1 MRILVLIAA
10 VALTADAAA
19 AQERDSAVYVVRLG
33 VDTVA
38 VERWV
43 RSPDS
48 LHVVAV
54 TRSPR
59 TVVRRYVARFD
70 SAGRVRSFSTGPQGP
85 QPVETGGAVPVVG
98 GTYAP
103 YAIAVWY
110 AMRAGTP
117 ETVVPMRIGSG
128 TRDVTVQRRAATE
141 YTLPNQFDVPLS
153 VIVEADGGVVSID
166 AGGGSTVERT
176 AWFDIEALTREFA
189 ARDAAGTGLGPLSP
203 RDTARATVGRAN
215 VMIDYSRPSARG
227 RTVMGGLVPYDQVW
241 RTGANDATQLITDA
255 PLRIGDLRLE
265 PGRYSLFTIPRADAW
280 DLIVNRQVGM
290 SGLDY
295 DPAQDVGRVRMQASP
310 APAHTEQLTI
320 RIEGGRLF
328 IEWGEA
334 SMWVGIEG
342 QG

>member
-1 MRILVLIAA
+1 MKTLSVAA
-10 VALTADAAA
+10 ALLLTAGAAA

-38 VERWV
+38 IERWM

-70 SAGRVRSFSTGPQGP
+70 SAGRVRSFSAGPQGP
-85 QPVETGGAVPVVG
+85 PPVETSGTVPVVG

-117 ETVVPMRIGSG
+117 ETVVPMRIGDG
-128 TRDVTVQRRAATE
+128 TRDVTVQRRSTTE
-141 YTLPNQFDVPLS
+141 YALPNQFGVPLL
-153 VIVEADGGVVSID
+153 VTVDPDGTVLAVD

-176 AWFDIEALTREFA
+176 AWFDIEAMTREFA
-189 ARDAAGTGLGPLSP
+189 ARDAAGTGLGQLSP
-203 RDTARATVGRAN
+203 RDTVRASVGRAN
-215 VMIDYSRPSARG
+215 ILIDYSRPSARG

-255 PLRIGDLRLE
+255 PIRIGDLRLE
-265 PGRYSLFTIPRADAW
+265 PGSYSLFTIPRTGAW
-280 DLIVNRQVGM
+280 ELIINRQVGM
-290 SGLDY
+290 SGLEH
-295 DPAQDVGRVRMQASP
+295 DPAQDVGRITLEPSP
-310 APAHTEQLTI
+310 SPTPTEQFTI
-320 RIEGGRLF
+320 RIDGGRLF

-334 SMWVGIEG
+334 SVSAAIEG
-342 QG
+342 